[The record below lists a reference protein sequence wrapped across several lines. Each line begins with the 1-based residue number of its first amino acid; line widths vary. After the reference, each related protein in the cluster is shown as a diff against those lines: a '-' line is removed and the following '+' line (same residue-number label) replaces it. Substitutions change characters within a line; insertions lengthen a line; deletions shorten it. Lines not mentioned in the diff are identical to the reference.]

1 MTRLRLLLLDD
12 NPDDRT
18 LALRELR
25 RQFDDVDAT
34 EVNDRAG
41 FEASLEAAPFDVVIT
56 DYQMQWTT
64 GMEVLQRVKTRWPRL
79 PVIMFTATATQEIAV
94 EAMKAGL
101 DDYVLKS
108 PRHYVR
114 LPVAVRSCLD
124 RNEIRLRA
132 VRSESRLQA
141 LLDHARMGV
150 FRLSLDGELND
161 GNRVFRA
168 MLGLDATAALDTAHH
183 ALLDAARELAA
194 GLEARGDTAEREVV
208 VPNADDAGHRDA
220 AYYALRVVRVP
231 VNGHDAID
239 GIVDDTSSL
248 RRSDQ
253 ALHTLNRE
261 LEQRVEARTQA
272 LRDANE
278 SLEAFAYSVSHDLR
292 EPVRT
297 LQGYARALKEDFAA
311 GRLEDAPQF
320 VRRIDEIAARVD
332 GMVGDLLEY
341 SMLSL
346 APLPPEA
353 VRVDAALEE
362 ACGHLAYDPAFR
374 TARLLRHDEPWPGV
388 HAHGG
393 TLVHVLVNL
402 LSNAA
407 KFVAPGVAPEIT
419 VRVHRSGDRVR
430 ISVGDNGIGIAGKD
444 QARIFEVFQRL
455 HGQERYP
462 GTGIGLALVHK
473 AVERMGGRVGVESEP
488 GQGACFTLDLPAVVA
503 AP

>member
-1 MTRLRLLLLDD
+1 MTSLRLLLLDD

-25 RQFDDVDAT
+25 RQFDQVDAT

-41 FEASLEAAPFDVVIT
+41 FEAALEDAGFDVVVT

-64 GMEVLQRVKTRWPRL
+64 GMEVLQRVKTRWPRM
-79 PVIMFTATATQEIAV
+79 PVVMFTATATQEIAV

-132 VRSESRLQA
+132 VRSETRLQA

-150 FRLSLDGELND
+150 FRLSLDGELQD
-161 GNRVFRA
+161 GNRALRA
-168 MLGLDATAALDTAHH
+168 MLGLDATAALDAATHP
-183 ALLDAARELAA
+183 LLDAARELAA
-194 GLEARGDTAEREVV
+194 GLRTRGDIAEREVV
-208 VPNADDAGHRDA
+208 VSGRDGQDD

-248 RRSDQ
+248 RRADL
-253 ALHTLNRE
+253 ALHALNRE
-261 LEQRVEARTQA
+261 LEARVEARTSA

-278 SLEAFAYSVSHDLR
+278 ALEAFAYSVSHDLR

-297 LQGYARALKEDFAA
+297 LQGYARALQEDFAL

-320 VRRIDEIAARVD
+320 VRRIGEIAARVD

-341 SMLSL
+341 STLSL
-346 APLPPEA
+346 SPLTPEA
-353 VRVDAALEE
+353 VSIDTVLED

-374 TARLLRHDEPWPGV
+374 TARVLREGEPWPDV
-388 HAHGG
+388 HAHAG

-407 KFVAPGVAPEIT
+407 KFVASGVAPEIT
-419 VRVHRSGDRVR
+419 VRATRAGDRVR
-430 ISVGDNGIGIAGKD
+430 IAVGDNGIGIAEKD
-444 QARIFEVFQRL
+444 QTRIFEVFQRL

-462 GTGIGLALVHK
+462 GTGIGLALVFK
-473 AVERMGGRVGVESEP
+473 AMERMGGHVEVESEP
-488 GQGACFTLDLPAVVA
+488 GHGACFTLDLPA
-503 AP
+503 APAR